1 MYSSRS
7 SLLGLNQSYESR
19 ALQTVGSAFQKF
31 YNTITLTGDQRD
43 QCNMRKD
50 DIVEKL
56 KKDFHILDA
65 FATGS
70 IPKFTALRSPNADV
84 DVMVVLHFGKH
95 IEGKKPSEVLQSVR
109 DSLAEWRTNVR
120 KNGQAVTL
128 YYKTWPSVDI
138 VPVSVTYN
146 TDGTVCHY
154 NVPDLNTETWIKSR
168 PRTHATAI
176 ADRVSKYGPE
186 FRRIIK
192 MIKWWNLQH
201 SGFLQS
207 YHIEVLALNIL
218 TGSFSDY
225 PWNIYQF
232 FKDAHAL
239 VQSELWYEDSF
250 VDTYLDYWDRQK
262 ALKRL
267 ETARD
272 KALLAW
278 HATYRSYPDHS
289 EAMRLWKHIFGDEFP
304 AND

>member
-1 MYSSRS
+1 
-7 SLLGLNQSYESR
+7 
-19 ALQTVGSAFQKF
+19 
-31 YNTITLTGDQRD
+31 
-43 QCNMRKD
+43 
-50 DIVEKL
+50 
-56 KKDFHILDA
+56 
-65 FATGS
+65 
-70 IPKFTALRSPNADV
+70 
-84 DVMVVLHFGKH
+84 
-95 IEGKKPSEVLQSVR
+95 
-109 DSLAEWRTNVR
+109 
-120 KNGQAVTL
+120 
-128 YYKTWPSVDI
+128 
-138 VPVSVTYN
+138 
-146 TDGTVCHY
+146 
-154 NVPDLNTETWIKSR
+154 
-168 PRTHATAI
+168 
-176 ADRVSKYGPE
+176 
-186 FRRIIK
+186 